1 MLSVA
6 FPFPETVKKCK
17 SMLIT
22 INLSEIETT
31 ISSSGFFYFSL
42 LDLARPL
49 QKFVGVQ
56 VFQVFLEIEKK
67 NKTS

>member
-31 ISSSGFFYFSL
+31 ISNSGFFYFSL
-42 LDLARPL
+42 LDLARPF
-49 QKFVGVQ
+49 QKFVGVP
-56 VFQVFLEIEKK
+56 VF
-67 NKTS
+67 

>member
-31 ISSSGFFYFSL
+31 ISNSGFFYFSF
-42 LDLARPL
+42 LDLARPF
-49 QKFVGVQ
+49 QKFVGVP
-56 VFQVFLEIEKK
+56 VF
-67 NKTS
+67 